1 MQIWSRSVM
10 IIISAVIS
18 LSHLGL
24 FGYWNVLWNAS
35 INTKQNERNSDW
47 RLSLCPSH
55 FPQDV
60 TLMAWKCSTPTA
72 SITQLN
78 SAKNAVPPPCPPST
92 TTTQIQKKAEAL
104 YHTWFQHPTDAA
116 SAKTNIWTN
125 VASQSS
131 QTCQNEGSNHNSVP
145 QQQSA
150 TFFSKRLQF
159 SALKNGKSLSQ
170 ACAFSFSGAKTR
182 YNFLDLAIN
191 YTFPSIY
198 DHMSALS
205 SEQGHWL
212 Q

>member
-24 FGYWNVLWNAS
+24 FGNWNVLWNAS

-47 RLSLCPSH
+47 RLSLCPSR

-78 SAKNAVPPPCPPST
+78 SAKNAAPLLHT
-92 TTTQIQKKAEAL
+92 HTHIQIQKKAEAL
-104 YHTWFQHPTDAA
+104 FHTRFQRPTDAA
-116 SAKTNIWTN
+116 SAKTNIWIS
-125 VASQSS
+125 VASRSS

-150 TFFSKRLQF
+150 TFISKRLQS
-159 SALKNGKSLSQ
+159 SALKNGKSFSQ
-170 ACAFSFSGAKTR
+170 ACAFSFSGAKMR
-182 YNFLDLAIN
+182 YNLLDLAIN

>member
-1 MQIWSRSVM
+1 MHQK
-10 IIISAVIS
+10 
-18 LSHLGL
+18 
-24 FGYWNVLWNAS
+24 
-35 INTKQNERNSDW
+35 NTKQNERNSDW
-47 RLSLCPSH
+47 RLSLCPSR

-60 TLMAWKCSTPTA
+60 TRG
-72 SITQLN
+72 
-78 SAKNAVPPPCPPST
+78 SAVHPPHQSPSWILLRMQSPP
-92 TTTQIQKKAEAL
+92 TTQIQKKEEAL
-104 YHTWFQHPTDAA
+104 FHTWFQRPTDAA
-116 SAKTNIWTN
+116 SAKTNIWIS
-125 VASQSS
+125 VASHSS

-150 TFFSKRLQF
+150 TFFSKSLQS

-182 YNFLDLAIN
+182 YNLLDLAIN
-191 YTFPSIY
+191 YTFSSIY